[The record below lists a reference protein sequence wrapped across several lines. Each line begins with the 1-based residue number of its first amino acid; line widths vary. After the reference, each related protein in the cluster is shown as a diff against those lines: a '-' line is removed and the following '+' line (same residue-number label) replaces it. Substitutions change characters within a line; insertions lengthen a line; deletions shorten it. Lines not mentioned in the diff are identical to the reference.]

1 MRLVDTVGSA
11 RGEGLSLKWVV
22 GPDAEL
28 TVQESS
34 SDPARPPL
42 LVLSGAR
49 CVLTL
54 SPPDDFS
61 AWHRCAELLRQLRDN
76 ADEMA
81 ALLDARATEL
91 RANDEYQD

>member
-1 MRLVDTVGSA
+1 MSLVDTA
-11 RGEGLSLKWVV
+11 EAGEVLSLQWIV
-22 GPDAEL
+22 GPQAEL
-28 TVQESS
+28 AVQESG

-54 SPPDDFS
+54 SPPDDVG
-61 AWHRCAELLRQLRDN
+61 AWHGCAELLRQLRDN

-91 RANDEYQD
+91 RASDEYQD